1 LPVDNFEF
9 LLFLK
14 MGKLL
19 FKEMIVELY
28 QTGSSVADL
37 SREYGV
43 TKVTIYKW
51 IKQYSEIKIDENTT
65 VTKKEMLE
73 IQKENNKLKEELA
86 ILKKAL
92 SIFADK

>member
-1 LPVDNFEF
+1 MSGN
-9 LLFLK
+9 
-14 MGKLL
+14 GKRYNED

-28 QTGSSVADL
+28 QTGSSVTDL

-43 TKVTIYKW
+43 SNVTIYKW
-51 IKQYSEIKIDENTT
+51 IKQYSEIEIDENTT

-92 SIFADK
+92 TIFADK

>member
-1 LPVDNFEF
+1 MSRN
-9 LLFLK
+9 
-14 MGKLL
+14 GKRYNED

-28 QTGSSVADL
+28 QTGSTVADL

-51 IKQYSEIKIDENTT
+51 IKQYSEIEIDEITT

-73 IQKENNKLKEELA
+73 IQKENKKIKEELA
-86 ILKKAL
+86 IFKKAL
-92 SIFADK
+92 SIF

>member
-1 LPVDNFEF
+1 MSGN
-9 LLFLK
+9 
-14 MGKLL
+14 GKRYNED
-19 FKEMIVELY
+19 FRKMIVELY

-43 TKVTIYKW
+43 TAVTIYKW
-51 IKQYSEIKIDENTT
+51 IKQYSEIEIDENTT
-65 VTKKEMLE
+65 ITKKEMLE
-73 IQKENNKLKEELA
+73 IQKENKKLKEELA

>member
-1 LPVDNFEF
+1 VSIMSGN
-9 LLFLK
+9 
-14 MGKLL
+14 GKRYNKD
-19 FKEMIVELY
+19 FREMIVELY

-51 IKQYSEIKIDENTT
+51 IKQYSEIEIAENTT

-73 IQKENNKLKEELA
+73 IQRENKKLKEELA

>member
-1 LPVDNFEF
+1 MSGN
-9 LLFLK
+9 
-14 MGKLL
+14 GKRYNEY
-19 FKEMIVELY
+19 FKEMIVEFY
-28 QTGSSVADL
+28 QTVSSVADL

-43 TKVTIYKW
+43 SNVTIYKW
-51 IKQYSEIKIDENTT
+51 IKQYSEIEIDENTT

-73 IQKENNKLKEELA
+73 IQKENKKLKEELA

>member
-1 LPVDNFEF
+1 MSGN
-9 LLFLK
+9 
-14 MGKLL
+14 GKRYNEY

-43 TKVTIYKW
+43 TNFTIYKW

-65 VTKKEMLE
+65 ITKKEMLE
-73 IQKENNKLKEELA
+73 IQKENKKLKEELA
-86 ILKKAL
+86 ILKKL
-92 SIFADK
+92 YPYSRTNKLTIIK

>member
-1 LPVDNFEF
+1 MSRN
-9 LLFLK
+9 
-14 MGKLL
+14 GKRYSED
-19 FKEMIVELY
+19 FKEIIVEPY
-28 QTGSSVADL
+28 QTESTVADL

-51 IKQYSEIKIDENTT
+51 IKQYFEIEIDENTT

-73 IQKENNKLKEELA
+73 IPKENNKLKEELA

-92 SIFADK
+92 FIFSDK

>member
-1 LPVDNFEF
+1 MSRN
-9 LLFLK
+9 
-14 MGKLL
+14 GKRYNED

-51 IKQYSEIKIDENTT
+51 IKQYSEIKINENTT
-65 VTKKEMLE
+65 VNKKEMLE

-92 SIFADK
+92 SIFADIV

>member
-1 LPVDNFEF
+1 MSRN
-9 LLFLK
+9 
-14 MGKLL
+14 GKRYNED

-28 QTGSSVADL
+28 QTGSTVADL

-51 IKQYSEIKIDENTT
+51 IKQYSEIEIDENTT

-92 SIFADK
+92 TIFADK

>member
-1 LPVDNFEF
+1 MSRN
-9 LLFLK
+9 
-14 MGKLL
+14 GKRYNED

-28 QTGSSVADL
+28 QTGSTVADL

-51 IKQYSEIKIDENTT
+51 IKQYSEIEIDENTT
-65 VTKKEMLE
+65 VTKKEILE

-86 ILKKAL
+86 ILKKVS
-92 SIFADK
+92 SIL

>member
-1 LPVDNFEF
+1 MSRN
-9 LLFLK
+9 
-14 MGKLL
+14 GKRYNED

-51 IKQYSEIKIDENTT
+51 IKQYSEIEINENTT
-65 VTKKEMLE
+65 VTKKEMFE
-73 IQKENNKLKEELA
+73 IQKANKKLKAELA

-92 SIFADK
+92 SIF

>member
-1 LPVDNFEF
+1 MSRN
-9 LLFLK
+9 
-14 MGKLL
+14 GKRYNED

-51 IKQYSEIKIDENTT
+51 IKQYSKIKIDENIT
-65 VTKKEMLE
+65 VTKKEILE

-92 SIFADK
+92 SIF